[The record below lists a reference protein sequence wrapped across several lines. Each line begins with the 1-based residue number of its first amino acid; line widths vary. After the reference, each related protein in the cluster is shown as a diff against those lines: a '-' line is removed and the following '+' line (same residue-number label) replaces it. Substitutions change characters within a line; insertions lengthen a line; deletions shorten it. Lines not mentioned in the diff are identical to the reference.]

1 MDKCRSCGRKIDDCE
16 RTCVVDGELICT
28 ECEQKLPESDLRA
41 KNTRGDRDNSEIV
54 KAWEKE
60 ITPYVIKAATE
71 DWEEYSP
78 SVQAIIEA
86 EARSRGLWEKVLYLR
101 GEKPEFPISSEGN
114 LEGYVCEG
122 CKGTYV
128 NFDTGRCGK
137 CNLPSEDFGYCK
149 TCDKF
154 FSIPPGRLCPDD
166 GTKLV
171 RHKTAMALLR
181 IGNLIF
187 DYWLVYPFAFLVM
200 FLVGFSLTFLGFSEP
215 EFYDDLEPIA
225 EFFLGFILFF
235 LYYFIFE
242 SIWQRTP
249 AKFITGTKVVTC
261 DGTKPTLG
269 TIAIRTL
276 IRFVPFEAFSFL
288 GERVYG
294 WHDRWSGTYVI
305 KAKRFEKK
313 SIDHNQVVRCP
324 QPSSVVETP
333 EKSVDILSVSNR
345 KVEVC
350 ENCGRTIGKLEQA
363 YVFKNHII
371 CQQCHEKLKKQV

>member
-1 MDKCRSCGRKIDDCE
+1 MEMNEFEEIEGIREAWKQEID
-16 RTCVVDGELICT
+16 
-28 ECEQKLPESDLRA
+28 PS
-41 KNTRGDRDNSEIV
+41 
-54 KAWEKE
+54 
-60 ITPYVIKAATE
+60 VIKAATE
-71 DWEEYSP
+71 DWDEYP
-78 SVQAIIEA
+78 PHVQAVIEA
-86 EARSRGLWEKVLYLR
+86 EAKNRGLWEKVLYLR
-101 GEKPEFPISSEGN
+101 GEKPEFPTSSEGN

-122 CKGTYV
+122 CKGNYL

-137 CNLPSEDFGYCK
+137 CDLPVEDFGYCK

-154 FSIPPGRLCPDD
+154 FCIPPGRLCPDD
-166 GTKLV
+166 GTKLIK
-171 RHKTAMALLR
+171 RKTAMALLR

-187 DYWLVYPFAFLVM
+187 DNWLMYPFAFLVV
-200 FLVGFSLTFLGFSEP
+200 FLVAFSLAFLGFTEP
-215 EFYDDLEPIA
+215 EFYDDLGPIA
-225 EFFLGFILFF
+225 EFFLGFILCF

-261 DGTKPTLG
+261 DGTKPTPG
-269 TIAIRTL
+269 TIMKRTL

-313 SIDHNQVVRCP
+313 TIDHNQVVTCP
-324 QPSSVVETP
+324 QPSSVVKTP
-333 EKSVDILSVSNR
+333 EKTVDILSVSHR

-363 YVFKNHII
+363 YVFKNHIV
-371 CQQCHEKLKKQV
+371 CQQCHEKLKKQI